1 MEWDSFWTKERK
13 EEQRAVKEVVNSVSA
28 GLDEIKRS
36 MDCTKR
42 FFFFFAYPNRHYRR
56 RCVLVVSVSFLALA
70 LERRRDLLRSTLY
83 QHRMSCCLDFQNR
96 WKISLGAILEILLSA
111 IVVLRGLGPHCK
123 LRW

>member
-36 MDCTKR
+36 MDCPKR

-70 LERRRDLLRSTLY
+70 LERRRDPLRSTLY

-111 IVVLRGLGPHCK
+111 IVVFAWFGTSL
-123 LRW
+123 